1 MKFLF
6 VLILSLLPG
15 LAFAQ
20 GFPATH
26 NVVGVAADDVLNIRP
41 TPGTSGAPIGA
52 LAPDAVGVEVIRVT
66 PDGRWGLVNVP
77 GGSGWVSMRFMTRD
91 GQHQGFPAPAS
102 CSGTEPFWSL
112 TLERSGTVTFTPMD
126 GVPTVFTTQKR
137 LTAIGMLGRYGL
149 VARSAQGALHA
160 TISQSACNDG
170 MSEMEYGLTVDAIIR
185 DADGYHLWS
194 GCCALTR

>member
-1 MKFLF
+1 MKLLYI
-6 VLILSLLPG
+6 LILSLLPS
-15 LAFAQ
+15 LALAQ
-20 GFPATH
+20 GFPSTH

-77 GGSGWVSMRFMTRD
+77 GGTGWVSMYFMARD
-91 GQHQGFPAPAS
+91 GQHQDFPSPAS

-112 TLERSGTVTFTPMD
+112 TLDRSGTVTFAPMD
-126 GVPTVFTTQKR
+126 GTRMVFATQQQM
-137 LTAIGMLGRYGL
+137 TAIGMFDRFGL
-149 VARSAQGALHA
+149 VARGAQGTLHA
-160 TISQSACNDG
+160 TIARSTCNDG

-194 GCCALTR
+194 GCCSLTR